1 LNKAAKTFAE
11 DGPSGGIRI
20 QMDARKVKPLVRYQ
34 SPFVQRLRA
43 DADQVPR

>member
-1 LNKAAKTFAE
+1 LNKAEKKIAE
-11 DGPSGGIRI
+11 DGASEGIRI

-43 DADQVPR
+43 DADQAPR